1 SSIVTVQSL
10 RASLSCPSTIIL
22 RQFQSVLS
30 WSTPRLSSMSPHLV
44 LPIALITS
52 VLPFGI
58 DRLISVTSL
67 SESKPFPPLKTPAP
81 SAPPMLRVNQIGTCA
96 SLSLAGMPVV
106 PFYSRPDDDY

>member
-1 SSIVTVQSL
+1 MVTVQSL

-22 RQFQSVLS
+22 RQFQRVLS

-52 VLPFGI
+52 VLPLGI

-67 SESKPFPPLKTPAP
+67 SESKPVASLKKPAA
-81 SAPPMLRVNQIGTCA
+81 SAPPIERVNQMGTCA
-96 SLSLAGMPVV
+96 SLSFGGIPPSFQLEG
-106 PFYSRPDDDY
+106 

>member
-1 SSIVTVQSL
+1 
-10 RASLSCPSTIIL
+10 
-22 RQFQSVLS
+22 
-30 WSTPRLSSMSPHLV
+30 MSPHLV

-67 SESKPFPPLKTPAP
+67 SESKPVASLKNPAA
-81 SAPPMLRVNQIGTCA
+81 SAPPIFKVNQIGTCS

-106 PFYSRPDDDY
+106 PFYSNLRRRRLLADGGAFAAAELAQPEDHEL